1 MARESDREAK
11 KEMTV
16 AEAGKKGGE
25 RVKAKYG
32 KEFYT
37 EIGHK
42 GGRATR
48 EKYGPAFYGEIG
60 KKGGQTT
67 AEKHGPEFFE
77 RIGKKGGQRVR
88 ELIER
93 GKQNPP
99 EYLSGRGGLGT
110 RAAGGSAGAG
120 LTQTF

>member
-1 MARESDREAK
+1 MARPPDRNSGSERRTAVKREGEADAK
-11 KEMTV
+11 REMTV

-32 KEFYT
+32 KDFYT

-48 EKYGPAFYGEIG
+48 EKYGPEFYGEIG

-99 EYLSGRGGLGT
+99 E
-110 RAAGGSAGAG
+110 
-120 LTQTF
+120 